1 MISTS
6 LQNKE
11 LIGRLTRRL
20 GLKHENHISRIAF
33 SYSIANNG
41 KLDLSE
47 IQDSKGKSYSKSV
60 FFGDYYNVYIGLVC
74 VKYGL
79 HSSSKDLLKYI
90 KMHVDD
96 GLESLDELVEEKGLD
111 NSLEL
116 ISEVMAG

>member
-1 MISTS
+1 MFDQIS
-6 LQNKE
+6 QK
-11 LIGRLTRRL
+11 
-20 GLKHENHISRIAF
+20 F
-33 SYSIANNG
+33 
-41 KLDLSE
+41 
-47 IQDSKGKSYSKSV
+47 QDSKGKSYSKSV

-96 GLESLDELVEEKGLD
+96 GLESLDELVEEKGID

-116 ISEVMAG
+116 IGEVMAG